1 MYLCDETDVILC
13 HSSLVYLYIHT
24 RLNEKLLIWIFY
36 DGCVINISVTMC
48 HDHEAVKVRE
58 NIQFKESLIKKVRS
72 S

>member
-1 MYLCDETDVILC
+1 MYLYDETDVILC
-13 HSSLVYLYIHT
+13 HFSLVYLYTHT
-24 RLNEKLLIWIFY
+24 RLNEKLLIWKFY